1 LPEGVLLPDRPE
13 EFFGTGTARKF
24 HYSREPFRRNLLI
37 AVLLTLV
44 VYGLAWLLLGIAGF
58 QNRTLYALATGF
70 VFFAFISFRMIQQY
84 LSQDV
89 VMAVQPTGLYDSR
102 LGSELVPWDGIKEL
116 VVIQRE
122 TEVFLRVERW
132 PLKDGTARPGR
143 ELNLS
148 LLDGDA
154 GVIIEAIRAYK
165 PVRLDR

>member
-1 LPEGVLLPDRPE
+1 MFPDRPA

-37 AVLLTLV
+37 AVLLTIV
-44 VYGLAWLLLGIAGF
+44 VYGLSWLLLGIAGF

-70 VFFAFISFRMIQQY
+70 VFFAFISFRMIRQY
-84 LSQDV
+84 LAHDV

-102 LGSELVPWDGIKEL
+102 LAREVVPWDGIKEL
-116 VVIQRE
+116 VVVQRE
-122 TEVFLRVERW
+122 SEVFLRVEQW
-132 PLKDGTARPGR
+132 PLRDGSPRPGR
-143 ELNLS
+143 ELSLS

-154 GVIIEAIRAYK
+154 GVIVAAIRAYK